1 VITQVHIKNFRGIGD
16 QTVDLGQLT
25 VLVGR
30 NGAGK
35 SSFVDAL
42 QFIRDAMT
50 VGLEDAIVHRHGVAS
65 LRRWAPTRPYDIEIA
80 LTWESRT
87 FHAEYSFVVASGKE
101 GGFRVKHESCEVG
114 IGNSTDRFERA
125 GNEWTNLPGGATR
138 SGFRRPLEST
148 TLALPAMALFSIS
161 FGRLRRVL
169 RDMSFFT
176 VFPNTLR
183 DPQKPSSQN
192 VLADHG
198 ENLATVIRK
207 LKKSSMDEIQTAL
220 EKVVGG
226 IDDIRVQHV
235 GGFLVTELKHRMGG
249 NHTTWFDLSQ
259 ESDGTLRMLGL
270 LVALYQRPRSDFLA
284 IEEPEL
290 TLHPGA
296 IGVLSDVLREA
307 AARGQLLIT
316 TQSPDLIS
324 RFDAQQLRIVERTDG
339 LTCIGEIDE
348 TQRSVIEDQ
357 LFSAGDLLRIEG
369 LRRRNSPPPV
379 TRVTPGE

>member
-1 VITQVHIKNFRGIGD
+1 VIKQVHIKNFRAIGD
-16 QTVDLGQLT
+16 QTVHLGALT

-42 QFIRDAMT
+42 KFIRDSMT
-50 VGLEDAIVHRHGVAS
+50 VGLEDAIVHRHGIAP

-80 LTWESRT
+80 IIWERRT
-87 FHAEYSFVVASGKE
+87 FRADYSFTIASGRD
-101 GGFRVKHESCEVG
+101 GGFRVKHEVCEVA
-114 IGNSTDRFERA
+114 IGTSKDKFERS
-125 GNEWTNLPGGATR
+125 GNDWIVVPGKAERG
-138 SGFRRPLEST
+138 SMRRPLEST
-148 TLALPAMALFSIS
+148 VLALPAMALFSVS

-183 DPQKPSSQN
+183 EPQKPSPQKMLN
-192 VLADHG
+192 DHG

-207 LKKSSMDEIQTAL
+207 LKAPSITEVKVAL

-226 IDDIRVQHV
+226 IEDIRVQHV
-235 GGFLVTELKHRMGG
+235 GGFLVTELKHTMGG

-270 LVALYQRPRSDFLA
+270 LVALYQRPRAEFLA

-296 IGVLSDVLREA
+296 IGVLSDVLGEA
-307 AARGQLLIT
+307 AAQGQLLIT

-324 RFDAQQLRIVERTDG
+324 RFKAEQLRIVERTEG
-339 LTCIGEIDE
+339 VTCIGQIDD

-369 LRRRNSPPPV
+369 LRRRNSAPEL
-379 TRVTPGE
+379 TRVPRSD